1 MRISPFAF
9 QTKPSKSIF
18 FFFWGGG
25 ITENAFKLFGFN
37 KCEQLS
43 REITIC
49 NCSESF
55 YWFHTVDAHT
65 RAYDKEGKMDIFNIE
80 TSRPEE
86 FNEKDEGTKRKED

>member
-1 MRISPFAF
+1 MRISPFAI

-18 FFFWGGG
+18 FLGGGG
-25 ITENAFKLFGFN
+25 ITALNAFKLFGFN
-37 KCEQLS
+37 KCEQLN

-86 FNEKDEGTKRKED
+86 FNEKDEGTRRKEN